1 MIHDLGD
8 ALFCE
13 SRYYTVG
20 SVKSLFPGNNGDRNE
35 RVGAVSLLRK
45 KRIFY
50 ILIAIT
56 FTIVVYGIR
65 VAWIQY
71 TAAFKALTSGGKTIN
86 ELAVRQREK
95 GIELDSGRGHFVD
108 RNGELI
114 TGFTTWSPILFPIRQ
129 LPESKELE
137 GVARALRTTEEQL
150 YTIWRGINTP
160 YVWKQPGMET
170 PYSLPDTEVRQWLKV
185 DGLEILPYLSRYS
198 SRATGNQWLGYVAQR
213 PDVIQQIR
221 TRHVRPHRTPLTL
234 QVGAAGLE
242 KTFDSFLRGIGGV
255 RAYYDVDGQDRPIQG
270 HRVHITAENNRYYP
284 LRVHTTV
291 NMQLQQMIEDLVES
305 MGIKEGA
312 VVVLDA
318 SNGDVISM
326 VSRPFYNPYH
336 IDLNGGNW
344 SNRAVKSTIP
354 GSIFKTVIAA
364 AALEEKVS
372 TPSEVFHCT
381 GHYGKYG
388 LSCWKEGGHGRIT
401 LQEGYVK
408 SCNTVF
414 AALGERLTA
423 EQIQEAAV
431 KLGFSRKIGWHKD
444 SFAGEQDF
452 RQIDQEEGGTIF
464 GNGVA
469 IDGGVKAQT
478 AIGQRDVRV
487 SPLQAANMI
496 VTLLQGGQFHYPR
509 LVNEVTYKDGSPM
522 MKFPV
527 EQSKNT
533 AEQISPYTAKLLLSW
548 MRQVV
553 TEGTGRTLAQAKWEL
568 AGKSGTGQVLQGGQ
582 RGLLLNNQWFVG
594 YGPANRPKYAVAVL
608 VQNRPSGSSHQG
620 IELFR
625 GVMELL
631 AVSSGS

>member
-1 MIHDLGD
+1 MVTG
-8 ALFCE
+8 
-13 SRYYTVG
+13 
-20 SVKSLFPGNNGDRNE
+20 NE

-56 FTIVVYGIR
+56 FTMVVYGFR
-65 VAWIQY
+65 MAWIQY
-71 TAAFKALTSGGKTIN
+71 TAAFKALTTGGKTMN

-108 RNGELI
+108 RNGVPI
-114 TGFTTWSPILFPIRQ
+114 TGFTTWSPILFPIRK

-137 GVARALRTTEEQL
+137 HAARALKTTEEQI

-160 YVWKQPGMET
+160 YVWKQYGKDI
-170 PYSLPDTEVRQWLKV
+170 PYSMSEIEVKRWLKV

-198 SRATGNQWLGYVAQR
+198 SRAAGSQWLGYVAQR
-213 PDVIQQIR
+213 PEVIKQIR
-221 TRHVRPHRTPLTL
+221 NHRIHPNRTPLSL
-234 QVGAAGLE
+234 QIGAAGLE
-242 KTFDSFLRGIGGV
+242 RTFDSFLRGIGGV
-255 RAYYDVDGQDRPIQG
+255 RAYYDVDGQDRPIEG
-270 HRVHITAENNRYYP
+270 HRVHITAGNNRYYP
-284 LRVHTTV
+284 LKIHTTV
-291 NMQLQQMIEDLVES
+291 NMKLQQLIEDLTEN

-336 IDLNGGNW
+336 IDLSKGNW
-344 SNRAVKSTIP
+344 SNRAVKATIP

-364 AALEEKVS
+364 AALEERVS
-372 TPSEVFHCT
+372 TPDEVFHCK
-381 GHYGKYG
+381 GHYSKYG

-401 LQEGYVK
+401 MREGYVH

-423 EQIQEAAV
+423 EQIKEAAV
-431 KLGFSRKIGWHKD
+431 KLGFSSQVGWHKE
-444 SFAGEQDF
+444 SFAGEQF
-452 RQIDQEEGGTIF
+452 FKQIDQEEGGTIF

-496 VTLLQGGQFHYPR
+496 VTLIQGGQLHYPR

-527 EQSKNT
+527 EQRKNG
-533 AEQISPYTAKLLLSW
+533 AEQISPHTSRLLLTW

-553 TEGTGRTLAQAKWEL
+553 TDGTGRALHSEHWQL
-568 AGKSGTGQVLQGGQ
+568 AGKSGTAQVMQGGEES
-582 RGLLLNNQWFVG
+582 RYLNNQWFVG
-594 YGPANRPKYAVAVL
+594 YGPADRPKYAVAVL
-608 VQNRPSGSSHQG
+608 VQNRPAGSTHQG
-620 IELFR
+620 KELFR

-631 AVSSGS
+631 AASSGS